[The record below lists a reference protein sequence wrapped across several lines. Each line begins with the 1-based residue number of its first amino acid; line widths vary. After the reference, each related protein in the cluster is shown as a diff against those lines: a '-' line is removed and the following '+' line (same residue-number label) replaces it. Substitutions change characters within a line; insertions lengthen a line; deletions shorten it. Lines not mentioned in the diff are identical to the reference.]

1 LVRRKKINYSV
12 KGRMQKRLFVSVMFV
27 VLISV
32 GLMAL
37 SFYFLANQEAGESYR
52 QFHVN
57 VKNLLDML
65 LPAVIIATLVG
76 LVTAFIVAMF
86 LPLKW
91 VGPVYR
97 IEQEL
102 KTGLDKG
109 SLNMNFKLRDGD
121 EFGELATSLDRTFS
135 KVRGG
140 VSEVRSALV
149 ELKSSLDS
157 ETHSA
162 QTEAALKK
170 IEAALGELKI

>member
-1 LVRRKKINYSV
+1 MVRRKKINYSV

-109 SLNMNFKLRDGD
+109 SLNMSFKLRDGD
-121 EFGELATSLDRTFS
+121 EFGELATSLDRTFC
-135 KVRGG
+135 KVRGEI
-140 VSEVRSALV
+140 SEVRSALA
-149 ELKSSLDS
+149 ELKTALDS

-162 QTEAALKK
+162 QTEAAFKK
-170 IEAALGELKI
+170 TEDALGELKI

>member
-1 LVRRKKINYSV
+1 MIRRKKINYSV
-12 KGRMQKRLFVSVMFV
+12 KGRMQKRLFISVMFV
-27 VLISV
+27 VIISV

-37 SFYFLANQEAGESYR
+37 SFYIFANQEAGESYK

-57 VKNLLDML
+57 VQNLLDLL

-102 KTGLDKG
+102 KTGFDKG
-109 SLNMNFKLRDGD
+109 SLDMNFSLRDGD
-121 EFGELATSLDRTFS
+121 EFCELAQSLEMTFCKVRS
-135 KVRGG
+135 KVGDIK
-140 VSEVRSALV
+140 SATV
-149 ELKSSLDS
+149 ELKNALSSDM
-157 ETHSA
+157 HSTE
-162 QTEAALKK
+162 TEAAFKK
-170 IEAALGELKI
+170 IEDALGELKL